1 MARSRTQAWLR
12 DELILALDLYVK
24 EGASP
29 PSSSLVTLS
38 SLLRRITIESELA
51 DEPSFR
57 SPGAVGLKL
66 GNFMA
71 LDTPGHGMPHGGTG
85 DAEALREFAKDHARL
100 SQTASAIA
108 DGIAAG
114 YPSPRDDVDDDPN
127 ESEAEEG
134 RVLSGEHRWRERN
147 AKLVKRK
154 KEEAFKRDGRLTCEA
169 CGFDFAVAYGERGL
183 GYVECHHTV
192 PLHHLKTGT
201 RTKLEDLALLCAN
214 CHRMVHA
221 RKGWLTLSEL
231 RELVEKARAASVE
244 PSKS

>member
-12 DELILALDLYVK
+12 DELILALDLYIK
-24 EGASP
+24 KGASP
-29 PSSSLVTLS
+29 PASSLEALS
-38 SLLRRITIESELA
+38 GLLRRIPIESELA

-57 SPGAVGLKL
+57 SSGAVGLKL

-71 LDTPGHGMPHGGTG
+71 LYTPGHGMPHGGSG
-85 DAEALREFAKDHARL
+85 DAEVWREFAGDETRL
-100 SQTASAIA
+100 SQTAAAISA
-108 DGIAAG
+108 GIAAG

-127 ESEAEEG
+127 DTEAVEG

-154 KEEAFKRDGRLTCEA
+154 KAEALKRDGRLTCEA
-169 CGFDFAVAYGERGL
+169 CGFDFAATYGERGT
-183 GYVECHHTV
+183 GYIECHHTV
-192 PLHHLKTGT
+192 PLHQLKPGT

-221 RKGWLTLSEL
+221 RKGWLTMPQLHET
-231 RELVEKARAASVE
+231 VARFRRQ
-244 PSKS
+244 P